1 MGRILRRLIAAVLL
15 TLLLVG
21 FAGSSALAAPRD
33 DCGSELAAP
42 RVALTTTENCGS
54 HHHYGDHPVIFDHR
68 VILDHPVLN
77 NPVFYNNRY
86 TYNNSDLTTIYKNNT
101 YNNRYINN
109 PY

>member
-1 MGRILRRLIAAVLL
+1 MGHILRRLIAVVLL

-21 FAGSSALAAPRD
+21 FAGSSALAAPHG
-33 DCGSELAAP
+33 DCSSALAVP
-42 RVALTTTENCGS
+42 GVALTTTDDCGS
-54 HHHYGDHPVIFDHR
+54 HHPVILAHP

-77 NPVFYNNRY
+77 NPVFNNNRY

-101 YNNRYINN
+101 YNNNYDN